1 MLANLLGGEDF
12 LIVVI
17 IALVIFGAGQLP
29 KIARNLGE
37 AQKELKRAMR
47 DDEDDAPTTTGATTT
62 ADAPAP
68 TTDAPRTAA
77 DTKAGAEVKDET
89 STGTRDR

>member
-1 MLANLLGGEDF
+1 MLGGEDF

-47 DDEDDAPTTTGATTT
+47 DDDDAVPAPAAPTTA
-62 ADAPAP
+62 AASAPAAAP
-68 TTDAPRTAA
+68 AASTDTAA
-77 DTKAGAEVKDET
+77 TRPSPPPGGSGET
-89 STGTRDR
+89 GSGPSTH

>member
-1 MLANLLGGEDF
+1 MLGNLLGGEDF

-37 AQKELKRAMR
+37 AQKELKKAMR
-47 DDEDDAPTTTGATTT
+47 DDEDDPAPAKPGAT
-62 ADAPAP
+62 AEPG
-68 TTDAPRTAA
+68 AA
-77 DTKAGAEVKDET
+77 AKPGAAAEPGAGAEAEH
-89 STGTRDR
+89 SSGQGTV

>member
-1 MLANLLGGEDF
+1 MIRTKEDPVFANLLGGEDF

-17 IALVIFGAGQLP
+17 VALVIFGAGQLP

-47 DDEDDAPTTTGATTT
+47 DDEDDRNDEDEAAKKPS
-62 ADAPAP
+62 
-68 TTDAPRTAA
+68 TAA
-77 DTKAGAEVKDET
+77 KAPDESVGKPSE
-89 STGTRDR
+89 STPS

>member
-1 MLANLLGGEDF
+1 MLGNLLGGEDF

-37 AQKELKRAMR
+37 AQKELKKAMR
-47 DDEDDAPTTTGATTT
+47 DDEDDPVPAKPGAT
-62 ADAPAP
+62 AEPG
-68 TTDAPRTAA
+68 AA
-77 DTKAGAEVKDET
+77 AEPEH
-89 STGTRDR
+89 SSGQGTV

>member
-1 MLANLLGGEDF
+1 MFANLLGGEDF
-12 LIVVI
+12 LIVII

-47 DDEDDAPTTTGATTT
+47 DDEDDEDVSKAAPKAPS
-62 ADAPAP
+62 ADAAKAAP
-68 TTDAPRTAA
+68 
-77 DTKAGAEVKDET
+77 AEVPGET
-89 STGTRDR
+89 SADSANT

>member
-1 MLANLLGGEDF
+1 MLGNLLGGEDF

-37 AQKELKRAMR
+37 AQKELKKAMR
-47 DDEDDAPTTTGATTT
+47 DDEDDP
-62 ADAPAP
+62 APAKP
-68 TTDAPRTAA
+68 VATAEP
-77 DTKAGAEVKDET
+77 GAAAEPEH
-89 STGTRDR
+89 SSGQGTV